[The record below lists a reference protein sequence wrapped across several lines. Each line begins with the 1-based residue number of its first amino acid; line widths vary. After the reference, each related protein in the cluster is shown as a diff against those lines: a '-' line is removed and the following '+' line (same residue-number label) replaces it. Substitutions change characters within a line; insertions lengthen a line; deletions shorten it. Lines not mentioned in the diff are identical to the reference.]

1 MCMCAFPRSFIS
13 IFLLRKKLPYVV
25 TRDVCPSVR
34 PSVVRVEISLER
46 GSKRSVEIDL
56 KIGLYIDN

>member
-34 PSVVRVEISLER
+34 PSVRP
-46 GSKRSVEIDL
+46 SVVCRNIF
-56 KIGLYIDN
+56 GTRF